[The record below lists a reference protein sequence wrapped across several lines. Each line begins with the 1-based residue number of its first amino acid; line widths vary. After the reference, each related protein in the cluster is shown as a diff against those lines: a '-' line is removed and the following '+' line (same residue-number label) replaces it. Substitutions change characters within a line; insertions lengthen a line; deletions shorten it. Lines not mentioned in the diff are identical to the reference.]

1 MYLEYIVGPIV
12 ALLLGMKFSD
22 YKIKETEKAQEMIE
36 RRLEVLEKN
45 SEEAPKKMLAMQVPV
60 AQAVQKINAQLGL

>member
-1 MYLEYIVGPIV
+1 MYLEYIVGPVV

-36 RRLEVLEKN
+36 RRLEVLEKT